1 MSKHA
6 YVKAYPREYLANLA
20 AASEGCWDS
29 SLRPVMTGG
38 TYI

>member
-6 YVKAYPREYLANLA
+6 YRNACPREYLANLA
-20 AASEGCWDS
+20 AGSEGYWDS
-29 SLRPVMTGG
+29 SLMPVMTGG